1 MDLETKC
8 FIQDI
13 QIVEL
18 NEQLAQCR
26 AENDKLK
33 SKLKKIQDILDGKR
47 VIYG

>member
-26 AENDKLK
+26 AENDELK
-33 SKLKKIQDILDGKR
+33 SKLKKIQDILDGKS